1 MAYYGERR
9 SYQYANDKSF
19 QLVQKSL
26 SCTGVMTTTAAI
38 EIKDANEAKRSSRK
52 FVERKR
58 LSLGRDKLGDE
69 IRKLRASVSE
79 NEDL

>member
-1 MAYYGERR
+1 M
-9 SYQYANDKSF
+9 
-19 QLVQKSL
+19 QKSL

-38 EIKDANEAKRSSRK
+38 EIKDAHEAKRSSRK

-69 IRKLRASVSE
+69 IKKLRASVSE
-79 NEDL
+79 NEDLLEDEEEVSDKSSFAYTSD